1 MTPQEVLEELK
12 NLNISDTDGKIIV
25 DPGIDPLT
33 TSTEQAKTL
42 IEEQINT
49 LVKKGVSPSNIG
61 IIGLDSAFGDLNKAF
76 EEITNSL
83 GAGFGGAFESF
94 MDLDSYLTDLDDII
108 ENKIAGSLSVDAE
121 LPENVQLDQGLIS
134 KFARTISGVVDIFG
148 EAVVNFP
155 DHMLCEERPIDG
167 KTPLSDWKDRSAC
180 FTQTAGNKEWSERK
194 SLFAAQYGK
203 NVIIKSNNGHFIEMD
218 DTVDAER
225 INIQHK
231 NGTFITLMPDKS
243 IVIRSQG
250 GLQQITYKDNDLFV
264 KGNMNITVIGDVNIS
279 SNGDTNIDTLGDL
292 NWRVGGDFNLDVIGN
307 TSLFNTTGDIKMT
320 AKQIRQNA
328 GDPRVLDDVKEK
340 TYKLG
345 S

>member
-12 NLNISDTDGKIIV
+12 NLNISDTDGKII
-25 DPGIDPLT
+25 IDPRIDPIT
-33 TSTEQAKTL
+33 TSAEQAKGI

-49 LVKKGVSPSNIG
+49 LIKKGVSPSNIG
-61 IIGLDSAFGDLNKAF
+61 IIGLDSAFGDMNKAF
-76 EEITNSL
+76 EEIAGSL

-94 MDLDSYLTDLDDII
+94 MDYDSYLNDLDNVI

-121 LPENVQLDQGLIS
+121 LPENIPLNQELIS
-134 KFARTISGVVDIFG
+134 KFARSISGVVDIFG
-148 EAVVNFP
+148 DAVISFP
-155 DHMLCEERPIDG
+155 DHMLPEERPIDG
-167 KTPLSDWKDRSAC
+167 KTPLSDWKDRSAIK
-180 FTQTAGNKEWSERK
+180 TQTANKKEWSERK

-279 SNGDTNIDTLGDL
+279 SNGNTNIDTLGDL
-292 NWRVGGDFNLDVIGN
+292 NWRVGGDFNLDVTGDTFMAN
-307 TSLFNTTGDIKMT
+307 RGDIKMT